1 MKFTIIAI
9 GKLNISFIKDGVNEF
24 LKRLRPYAQVNV
36 IELKEEKI
44 SNKPSAK
51 DREKVVKA
59 EGEKILKLIKPQ
71 QHVVLLDVYGKTMSS
86 EKLADWIEELKVGGV
101 SEIVFVIG
109 GTYGVSEG
117 LRARAKTKLSISP
130 MTFTHQMARL
140 LLVEQLYRACKIAK
154 KEPYHW

>member
-9 GKLNISFIKDGVNEF
+9 GKLNISFIKAGVNEF
-24 LKRLRPYAQVNV
+24 LKRLRPYAQVN
-36 IELKEEKI
+36 ILELKEEKI
-44 SNKPSAK
+44 SAKPSDK
-51 DREKVVKA
+51 DRQKVVDN

-71 QHVVLLDVYGKTMSS
+71 QYVVLLDVYGKTMSS
-86 EKLADWIEELKVGGV
+86 EKLSERIEELKLEGV

-117 LRARAKTKLSISP
+117 LRLRANTKLSISP

-140 LLVEQLYRACKIAK
+140 LIVEQLYRACKISK

>member
-36 IELKEEKI
+36 VELKEEKI
-44 SNKPSAK
+44 SNNPSAK
-51 DREKVVKA
+51 DRENVVIA

-71 QHVVLLDVYGKTMSS
+71 HQMVLLDVYGKTMSS
-86 EKLADWIEELKVGGV
+86 EKLSSWIEESKLNGV

-109 GTYGVSEG
+109 GTYGVSEA
-117 LRARAKTKLSISP
+117 LRQRANTKLSISP

-154 KEPYHW
+154 NEPYHW